1 MTTIARL
8 ILVVAV
14 VALCWA
20 LLIHTL
26 RNRED
31 IANLRKMVQQ
41 SNRQAALRTIANRAP
56 CDTME
61 FEIR

>member
-1 MTTIARL
+1 MKTIARL

-31 IANLRKMVQQ
+31 IANLRTM
-41 SNRQAALRTIANRAP
+41 ANRAP

-61 FEIR
+61 FEK